1 MLLSTKHY
9 YLFKP
14 VINECKFFVLF
25 WNKTTVASLG
35 ILSSSEINWILGCYS
50 VHEYIGKID

>member
-1 MLLSTKHY
+1 MLLSTKYY

-35 ILSSSEINWILGCYS
+35 ILSSSEKNWIILGCYFT
-50 VHEYIGKID
+50 HWEN